1 MNKLLEMSRINVSFS
16 GVKVLNNVQIDLNAG
31 EVHALLGENG
41 AGKSTLIKVLGG
53 IYKKD
58 SGTIK
63 IEGSPAEINSVNDA
77 REYGISIIHQELM
90 LVPDLSISEN
100 IFLGRRLRN
109 KSGFVD
115 TNSEVKHTQDLLDKY
130 GVDVSAK
137 TLIKDITIAKRQMV
151 EIIKAVSFGVKIL
164 VMDEPTSSLDND
176 EVEVMFDMIRK
187 LKEESIGIIYIS
199 HRMAELDVIADRVT
213 ILRDGK
219 YIITS
224 NMSDIDH
231 DTIVAHM
238 VGRSMSQL
246 YTRANTPSEEVVL
259 SVSHISDGNVVNDVS
274 FDLHKGEILGFA
286 GLVGSGRSETMMSL
300 FGLSKRTR
308 GTVKIRGQEVFF
320 ENPRQAMKGGLGLVP
335 EDRKLMGIFPAQS
348 VRFNATITVLK
359 QFINHCMH
367 DIGKEKTLT
376 QNYVDKM
383 KIKVTSM
390 EQPISAL
397 SGGNQQKVIIS
408 RWLLANEDILIV
420 DEPTRGVDIATKADI
435 YKEMDELTSSGTSI
449 LMISSELP
457 ELLNMCDRI
466 VVLNEGVSTKVLN
479 KDEFS
484 QETIMYYAT
493 LDVKTLE

>member
-1 MNKLLEMSRINVSFS
+1 
-16 GVKVLNNVQIDLNAG
+16 
-31 EVHALLGENG
+31 
-41 AGKSTLIKVLGG
+41 
-53 IYKKD
+53 
-58 SGTIK
+58 
-63 IEGSPAEINSVNDA
+63 
-77 REYGISIIHQELM
+77 
-90 LVPDLSISEN
+90 
-100 IFLGRRLRN
+100 
-109 KSGFVD
+109 
-115 TNSEVKHTQDLLDKY
+115 
-130 GVDVSAK
+130 
-137 TLIKDITIAKRQMV
+137 
-151 EIIKAVSFGVKIL
+151 
-164 VMDEPTSSLDND
+164 
-176 EVEVMFDMIRK
+176 
-187 LKEESIGIIYIS
+187 
-199 HRMAELDVIADRVT
+199 
-213 ILRDGK
+213 
-219 YIITS
+219 
-224 NMSDIDH
+224 
-231 DTIVAHM
+231 
-238 VGRSMSQL
+238 
-246 YTRANTPSEEVVL
+246 
-259 SVSHISDGNVVNDVS
+259 
-274 FDLHKGEILGFA
+274 
-286 GLVGSGRSETMMSL
+286 
-300 FGLSKRTR
+300 
-308 GTVKIRGQEVFF
+308 
-320 ENPRQAMKGGLGLVP
+320 MKGGLGLVP